1 MKLSPDFLQEL
12 HDKNDIVSVMQS
24 YVELKRSG
32 SNYMCRCPFHNE
44 KTPSCS
50 VVPDKGYY
58 HCFGC
63 GAGGDV
69 ITFIKQI
76 ENLDYIEAVRFLAQR
91 AGMPM
96 PEDKDDG
103 TAQKR
108 QRMYEMNREAG
119 KYFHKLLFSP
129 EGRQGLDYLMRR
141 GLSEHTI
148 KLFGLGF
155 AKDDFHGLHYHLKSL
170 GYSEFEMADASLIVN
185 NNNRLYDKFR
195 NRVMFPIFDTRG
207 NVVGFGGRA
216 LSDEAKPKYLNSSET
231 MVFNKSTLLFAL
243 NKAKYTKS
251 EFMILCEGY
260 MDVIAMHQAGFDCAV
275 ASLGTSLTEQQC
287 GILSRLGKKEVV
299 LSYDSDEAGQ
309 RAAARAINLLSAA
322 GVHSRVLKIEGAKD
336 PDEFIKKYG
345 AEAFRST
352 INKSEGAIEYQLDK
366 LASGLDMN
374 NPDDVSQ
381 YLEKAVAFF
390 AGIPNEIKRSVC
402 IHNASKLTGISA
414 ANIETAVNSRIRR
427 DKRTA
432 HYTEQRDIMRK
443 FQSGDKLNPDAQK
456 VPRENRAERGIICFV
471 YHNPDM
477 LEKVKKKLVG
487 GFVTE
492 FNKRIYNFLVNVIE
506 SGDIPDISRF
516 NEEFKAA
523 EMGRIIEIISDDT
536 FANDTSAV
544 LDYIKV
550 LNDYAATAE
559 KPLEMSDDQ
568 LLEWVKQQAEMK
580 G

>member
-12 HDKNDIVSVMQS
+12 HDRNDIVSVMSS
-24 YVELKRSG
+24 YVDLKRSG
-32 SNYMCRCPFHNE
+32 STYMCRCPFHNE

-108 QRMYEMNREAG
+108 QRIYEMNREAG
-119 KYFHKLLFSP
+119 KYFHRLLFSP

-155 AKDDFHGLHYHLKSL
+155 AKDDFHGLHYYLKGL
-170 GYSEFEMADASLIVN
+170 GYSEFEMADASLVVN
-185 NNNRLYDKFR
+185 NNNKLYDKFR

-231 MVFNKSTLLFAL
+231 MIFNKSTLLFAL

-251 EFMILCEGY
+251 DYMILCEGY

-322 GVHSRVLKIEGAKD
+322 GVRSRVLKIEGAKD

-345 AEAFRST
+345 AEAFHSV
-352 INKSEGAIEYQLDK
+352 INKSEGAIEYQMDK
-366 LASGLDMN
+366 LAHGLDMN

-381 YLEKAVAFF
+381 YLEKAIVFF

-402 IHNASKLTGISA
+402 IYNASKLTGISV
-414 ANIETAVNSRIRR
+414 ANIESAVNARIRR
-427 DKRTA
+427 EKKTA

-443 FQSGDKLNPDAQK
+443 FQSGDKINPEAQK
-456 VPRENRAERGIICFV
+456 LPRENRAERGIICFV
-471 YHNPDM
+471 YHNPNM

-487 GFVTE
+487 DFVTE
-492 FNKRIYNFLVNVIE
+492 FNKRIYNFIVNLIE

-516 NEEFKAA
+516 NEEFNAA

-536 FANDTSAV
+536 FANDTGAV
-544 LDYIKV
+544 VDFIKV
-550 LNDYAATAE
+550 LNDYGTVSE
-559 KPLEMSDDQ
+559 KPVEMNDDQ
-568 LLEWVKQQAEMK
+568 LLEWVKQQAAMK
-580 G
+580 N